1 MSKRCLQALNN
12 GEQCNAPAVNGTLFC
27 RHHDPQREI
36 ELEKEDERKRKERQS
51 RPFALPHFHDKVG
64 VFAAVTAVLNGLSD
78 RVIKRSE
85 AQTYLFGLKF
95 ADRLM
100 AEIEQTATCPS
111 ALPSEGHLIE
121 PTPFVSDHGQKQPVP
136 FNPARLYRDHASP
149 ARLYDSDPATDRLVR
164 ELMAQSHEMARN
176 QAKSK

>member
-1 MSKRCLQALNN
+1 MSRQCLQSLNN
-12 GEQCNAPAVNGTLFC
+12 GQQCNAPAVNGTLFC

-64 VFAAVTAVLNGLSD
+64 VFAAVPAVLNGLSD

-100 AEIEQTATCPS
+100 AEIEQTATGPS

-121 PTPFVSDHGQKQPVP
+121 PTPFVPDHGQKQPVP